1 VPHEPTPDHLAR
13 IERQVAALDLPP
25 PVRFSAAQAPAPL
38 LLVDTVG
45 QLATLYGA
53 GTMAYV
59 GGGFGRAGLHS
70 VLEPAAWGIPVAFGP
85 RWRNSRDAW
94 LLLTA
99 KAGVSLPA
107 DPTAAAR
114 ALAQHWERW
123 IREPEVRQAEGRR
136 AREVI
141 DQGVGASERSAA
153 MLTEIISAPRPR
165 RSPTEVRA
173 TPQ

>member
-1 VPHEPTPDHLAR
+1 VLYLVLVALLSVGVATAVAGAVLLRWLLDPVLGDHM
-13 IERQVAALDLPP
+13 P
-25 PVRFSAAQAPAPL
+25 
-38 LLVDTVG
+38 
-45 QLATLYGA
+45 LATLYGA
-53 GTMAYV
+53 GTMGYV

-85 RWRNSRDAW
+85 RWRNSRDAC

-99 KAGVSLPA
+99 KAAVSLPA
-107 DPTAAAR
+107 DPTAAER
-114 ALAQHWERW
+114 ALAQEWERW

-141 DQGVGASERSAA
+141 EQGVGASERSAA
-153 MLTEIISAPRPR
+153 MLTAIISAPRPR
-165 RSPTEVRA
+165 RSPTEVPA